1 MAKNKGKKVSA
12 DLAESLIAG
21 VEKRLAGVTQVL
33 LAGGVFT
40 PAQIVSELQKL
51 VTMRADVEAART
63 ATQEKVE
70 VERAAAPSIRAF
82 MSTVV
87 QYVRA
92 AYGNRAE
99 VLADFGL
106 APKKAHTPLTVE
118 QKVAA
123 AAKREATRV
132 ARGTKSA
139 KAKKGIKGTVTGVE
153 ITPIIAEQAKPA
165 APAPAAPTAA
175 PKQGTATG
183 GATPPTT

>member
-1 MAKNKGKKVSA
+1 MANNNKKGKKVAA

-21 VEKRLAGVTQVL
+21 VQKRMAGATQVP

-51 VTMRADVEAART
+51 VTMRADVVAART
-63 ATQEKVE
+63 AAQAKVA
-70 VERAAAPSIRAF
+70 VERATAPAIRAF
-82 MSTVV
+82 MGTLE

-92 AYGNRAE
+92 AFGNQAD

-106 APKKAHTPLTVE
+106 DPKKARTPLTAE

-123 AAKREATRV
+123 TAKGEATRV

-139 KAKKGIKGTVTGVE
+139 KAKKGIKGTVTGVD
-153 ITPIIAEQAKPA
+153 ITPIVAQPARPA
-165 APAPAAPTAA
+165 APAPA
-175 PKQGTATG
+175 
-183 GATPPTT
+183 

>member
-1 MAKNKGKKVSA
+1 MAKNKGKKVAA
-12 DLAESLIAG
+12 DLAESLITG
-21 VEKRLAGVTQVL
+21 VEKRLAGVTQVQ

-51 VTMRADVEAART
+51 VTMRADVVAAR
-63 ATQEKVE
+63 AAAQAKVE
-70 VERAAAPSIRAF
+70 VERTTAPAVRAF

-87 QYVRA
+87 QYVRVA
-92 AYGNRAE
+92 FGNHAD

-106 APKKAHTPLTVE
+106 PPKKVPTPMTVE

-123 AAKREATRV
+123 TAKREATRV

-153 ITPIIAEQAKPA
+153 ITPIVAEPAKPA
-165 APAPAAPTAA
+165 APAPTAPTPAQ
-175 PKQGTATG
+175 K
-183 GATPPTT
+183 